1 MRSAA
6 ISAAGGGTLTA
17 KNTGMLNPTAHAA
30 AASMASRT
38 YRPPALGMCSRPA
51 VPCAPPKNEADQDDD
66 QQHDAAEVAHAP
78 AEGTD
83 LADGL
88 RRRDQRQQRVVEH
101 RRQLVED
108 RPDRDADQAE
118 PQVSRLV
125 PDEHHAEQAGHDDTG
140 VDPQPQLAA
149 AGGVA
154 ALARHRGHDRDDHA
168 RDRGEHAEQLGFV
181 RGIAERL
188 ARQVRVEDEGR
199 RHGVEGRERPVPQAP
214 GRTAPRVALARGVAT
229 APGAGGT
236 WPVTPDKLAG
246 LRLGPVKGRPGHAG
260 PAPR

>member
-6 ISAAGGGTLTA
+6 ISAARRRHLDREEHRDAEPHRPHGGDEHGQ
-17 KNTGMLNPTAHAA
+17 PHVQAA
-30 AASMASRT
+30 CLGDVQQAGGSVRAAQDET
-38 YRPPALGMCSRPA
+38 
-51 VPCAPPKNEADQDDD
+51 DQDDD

-83 LADGL
+83 RADGL
-88 RRRDQRQQRVVEH
+88 RRRDQWQQRVVEH

-118 PQVSRLV
+118 PQVTRLV
-125 PDEHHAEQAGHDDTG
+125 PDQHHGEQAGHDDTG

-149 AGGVA
+149 AGGIA

-181 RGIAERL
+181 RGVAERL
-188 ARQVRVEDEGR
+188 ARQVRVENEGGG
-199 RHGVEGRERPVPQAP
+199 HGVEGREGPVPQAP
-214 GRTAPRVALARGVAT
+214 GQHG
-229 APGAGGT
+229 APGGAGPGGGGS
-236 WPVTPDKLAG
+236 AG
-246 LRLGPVKGRPGHAG
+246 SRRDVAGHARQISGSASRAGQGRPGQAG